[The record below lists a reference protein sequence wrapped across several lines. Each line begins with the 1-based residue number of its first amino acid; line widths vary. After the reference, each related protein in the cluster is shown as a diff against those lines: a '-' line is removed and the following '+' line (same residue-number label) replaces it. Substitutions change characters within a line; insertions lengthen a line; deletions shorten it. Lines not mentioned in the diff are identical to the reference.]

1 MQNPRLA
8 SRYAK
13 SLIDLA
19 MEQNTLEPTLQDVQ
33 LIDATIRSSRELSI
47 MLNSPVIKADKKVGV
62 INAVFGSRLSPLTHS
77 FVKLLTEKGREASL
91 AEITT
96 AFISQ
101 YKEMKQISTV
111 KLITAA
117 PVSEQVKE
125 SIRQK
130 VAASMPGRTVEM
142 STEVRQELIGGFVLE
157 MGDRLVDASVRRDL
171 ADIRKQFMKN
181 LYVQSIR

>member
-19 MEQNTLEPTLQDVQ
+19 QEQHSLEETLQDVQ
-33 LIDATIRSSRELSI
+33 IIDATIRASREFGN
-47 MLNSPVIKADKKVGV
+47 MLRSPIIKADKKQA
-62 INAVFGSRLSPLTHS
+62 IFDAVLGGNIGTLTRA
-77 FVKLLTEKGREASL
+77 FVKLLTEKGREANL
-91 AEITT
+91 AEIAS

-101 YKEMKQISTV
+101 YREMKNISMV

-130 VAASMPGRTVEM
+130 VAAAMPGRQVEM
-142 STEVRQELIGGFVLE
+142 STEVKAELIGGFVLE
-157 MGDRLVDASVRRDL
+157 MGDKLVDASIRRDL
-171 ADIRKQFMKN
+171 ADIRKQFLQN
-181 LYVQSIR
+181 LYIQNIR